1 MSRATYVFFLPFLDV
16 ALAFERATMLV
27 LISMIGLTS
36 DIEVVSSRKQQ
47 WHDDLLYQNE
57 ATTTRKSPISGAPK

>member
-1 MSRATYVFFLPFLDV
+1 MPFLDV

-47 WHDDLLYQNE
+47 
-57 ATTTRKSPISGAPK
+57 